1 MGMYIGWLITYCTRS
16 PFAQDEIFLNGA
28 IILPHKE
35 IKESNLEPG
44 KIIM

>member
-1 MGMYIGWLITYCTRS
+1 MCTIMI
-16 PFAQDEIFLNGA
+16 PHQPQDEIFLNGA